1 MRRKSNKIR
10 NLAIYGVIG
19 IIAYALIFQGGL
31 PFAEAGTFEIKIPP
45 PASQAGISGFINCS
59 LQSKLTTIE
68 TRGATIETYSGN
80 WFSGSPS
87 FSLTDDGT
95 NMAGVVL
102 QPQISCYQSTGN
114 PIIVDRA
121 TLQVDVYANGQ
132 LIKSDKKS
140 SSRINTG
147 DGKMT
152 NLMYFSMYS
161 NDLEPLIKQKL
172 GSGDYP
178 VKLTFYVHGD
188 LKVYYANY
196 STLKYDFKIPTRA
209 LSVDGSIAIKSDVDL
224 DPDGDRIR
232 GEYDKCPDQ
241 KENFNGFEDGD
252 GCPDSPPEQREAIP
266 EQPDPAPNPNDADT
280 IDKAEILYQVK
291 VNYAG
296 GTQQVLLSGGT
307 VELSPQS
314 LLGSE
319 SFGGTNQK
327 INNVEVL
334 TYMIFDDEN
343 KDWTLHESDLVGGF
357 VMNFMGKDIDIGK
370 GTVTGAYKTSTQ
382 DIMNEGYG
390 LFLGKQQLTNPSVI
404 SKLASV
410 NKDASISPIDIKLTY
425 NIEGEVQLKK
435 LGQVGTYKSAVI
447 GSVDINDLRYGS
459 LSGGGGSI
467 FEPDTFTPSESNPC
481 PDNMVQ
487 DSINKECIPEDPQN
501 EGQPLPKSNPTPTSF
516 SQDCNDAGWFVQGDS
531 CVPPVE
537 DDTPYWSGNPT
548 TAGIGTS
555 ISEVCENL
563 TTEQCLGKATSDPI
577 QLTIIIIVAVIFI
590 GLVGGFVMRGR
601 TQYGSGYQIPRPY

>member
-19 IIAYALIFQGGL
+19 VIAYALIFQGGL

-80 WFSGSPS
+80 WFAGSPS

-196 STLKYDFKIPTRA
+196 SSLKYDFKIPTRA

-252 GCPDSPPEQREAIP
+252 GCPDSPPEQREANS
-266 EQPDPAPNPNDADT
+266 EQPDPATDPDNAGVINN
-280 IDKAEILYQVK
+280 AEILYNIQ

-296 GTQQVLLSGGT
+296 GDQAKTFSGST
-307 VELSPQS
+307 IELSPQS

-319 SFGGTNQK
+319 EFGNKQK
-327 INNVEVL
+327 INKVIVS

-357 VMNFMGKDIDIGK
+357 VMNFMGKDIDLGK

-382 DIMNEGYG
+382 DIMNKGWG
-390 LFLGKQQLTNPSVI
+390 LFLGKQELTNPSVI

-435 LGQVGTYKSAVI
+435 LGQVGIYEGAVI
-447 GSVDINDLRYGS
+447 SSLDISDLRYGNI
-459 LSGGGGSI
+459 SGSSGTNYGDDDVFQST
-467 FEPDTFTPSESNPC
+467 ENKPC

-487 DSINKECIPEDPQN
+487 DSINKECVPEDPQN

-516 SQDCNDAGWFVQGDS
+516 KNECNDAGWFVQGDS

-537 DDTPYWSGNPT
+537 DDTPSWHGDPT
-548 TAGIGTS
+548 KAGG
-555 ISEVCENL
+555 E
-563 TTEQCLGKATSDPI
+563 TTITCVREGMTPEQAIASCTSDPI
-577 QLTIIIIVAVIFI
+577 QLTVIIIVAVIFLGLI
-590 GLVGGFVMRGR
+590 GGLVMRGR
-601 TQYGSGYQIPRPY
+601 TNYGSGLQIPRPY

>member
-19 IIAYALIFQGGL
+19 IIAYALVFQGGI
-31 PFAEAGTFEIKIPP
+31 PFANAGTFEIKIPP

-68 TRGATIETYSGN
+68 TRGATIETYSGS
-80 WFSGSPS
+80 WFSGSPT

-121 TLQVDVYANGQ
+121 TLQVDVYANGN
-132 LIKSDKKS
+132 LIDSDKKS

-152 NLMYFSMYS
+152 NLMYFSMYA
-161 NDLEPLIKQKL
+161 NDLEPLIKKKL

-188 LKVYYANY
+188 LKVYYEKY
-196 STLKYDFKIPTRA
+196 SSLKYDFKIPSRA

-232 GEYDKCPDQ
+232 GEYDKCPNE

-266 EQPDPAPNPNDADT
+266 EQPDPATDPNNADA
-280 IDKAEILYQVK
+280 IDNAEILYQVK
-291 VNYAG
+291 VNYVG

-307 VELSPQS
+307 IELSPQS

-319 SFGGTNQK
+319 NLGSNQK
-327 INNVEVL
+327 INNVEVS

-343 KDWTLHESDLVGGF
+343 KDWTLHQSNLVGGF
-357 VMNFMGKDIDIGK
+357 VMNFMGKEIDIGK

-382 DIMNEGYG
+382 DIMNKGWG
-390 LFLGKQQLTNPSVI
+390 LFLGKQQLTNPSVV
-404 SKLASV
+404 SKLASE

-435 LGQVGTYKSAVI
+435 LSQVGTYKGAVI
-447 GSVDINDLRYGS
+447 SSVDINDLRYGS
-459 LSGGGGSI
+459 LSGGGGTSYSS
-467 FEPDTFTPSESNPC
+467 DDVYRGSEDSPC

-487 DSINKECIPEDPQN
+487 DSINKDCVPEDPQN
-501 EGQPLPKSNPTPTSF
+501 EGQPLPKSNPIPTSF
-516 SQDCNDAGWFVQGDS
+516 KNECNDAGWFVQGGT
-531 CVPPVE
+531 CVPPVD

-548 TAGIGTS
+548 NAGVNTTINCV
-555 ISEVCENL
+555 SEGM
-563 TTEQCLGKATSDPI
+563 TTEQVLASCTSDPI
-577 QLTIIIIVAVIFI
+577 QLTVIIVVAVIFI

-601 TQYGSGYQIPRPY
+601 NKYGGGYQIPRPY

>member
-19 IIAYALIFQGGL
+19 VIAYALIFQGGL

-45 PASQAGISGFINCS
+45 PASQANISGFINCS

-196 STLKYDFKIPTRA
+196 SSLKYDFKIPTRA

-252 GCPDSPPEQREAIP
+252 GCPDSPPEQREADNN
-266 EQPDPAPNPNDADT
+266 QPDPAPNPNDADT
-280 IDKAEILYQVK
+280 IDKAEILYQ
-291 VNYAG
+291 
-296 GTQQVLLSGGT
+296 
-307 VELSPQS
+307 
-314 LLGSE
+314 
-319 SFGGTNQK
+319 F
-327 INNVEVL
+327 
-334 TYMIFDDEN
+334 
-343 KDWTLHESDLVGGF
+343 
-357 VMNFMGKDIDIGK
+357 
-370 GTVTGAYKTSTQ
+370 
-382 DIMNEGYG
+382 
-390 LFLGKQQLTNPSVI
+390 
-404 SKLASV
+404 
-410 NKDASISPIDIKLTY
+410 
-425 NIEGEVQLKK
+425 
-435 LGQVGTYKSAVI
+435 
-447 GSVDINDLRYGS
+447 
-459 LSGGGGSI
+459 
-467 FEPDTFTPSESNPC
+467 
-481 PDNMVQ
+481 
-487 DSINKECIPEDPQN
+487 
-501 EGQPLPKSNPTPTSF
+501 
-516 SQDCNDAGWFVQGDS
+516 
-531 CVPPVE
+531 
-537 DDTPYWSGNPT
+537 
-548 TAGIGTS
+548 
-555 ISEVCENL
+555 
-563 TTEQCLGKATSDPI
+563 
-577 QLTIIIIVAVIFI
+577 
-590 GLVGGFVMRGR
+590 
-601 TQYGSGYQIPRPY
+601 

>member
-19 IIAYALIFQGGL
+19 VIAYALIFQGGL

-80 WFSGSPS
+80 WFAGSPS

-196 STLKYDFKIPTRA
+196 SSLKYDFKIPTRA

-252 GCPDSPPEQREAIP
+252 GCPDSPPEQREANS
-266 EQPDPAPNPNDADT
+266 EQPDPATDPDNAGVINN
-280 IDKAEILYQVK
+280 AEILYNIQ

-296 GTQQVLLSGGT
+296 GDQAKTFSGST
-307 VELSPQS
+307 IELSPQS

-319 SFGGTNQK
+319 EFGNKQK
-327 INNVEVL
+327 INKVIVSA
-334 TYMIFDDEN
+334 YMIFDDEN

-357 VMNFMGKDIDIGK
+357 VMNFMGKDIDLGK

-382 DIMNEGYG
+382 DIMNKGWG
-390 LFLGKQQLTNPSVI
+390 LFLGKQELTNPSVI

-435 LGQVGTYKSAVI
+435 LGQVGIYEGAVI
-447 GSVDINDLRYGS
+447 SSLDISDLRYGNI
-459 LSGGGGSI
+459 SGSSGTNYGDDDVFQST
-467 FEPDTFTPSESNPC
+467 ENKPC

-487 DSINKECIPEDPQN
+487 DSINKECVPEDPQN

-516 SQDCNDAGWFVQGDS
+516 KNVCNDAGWFVQGDS

-537 DDTPYWSGNPT
+537 DDTPSWHGDPT
-548 TAGIGTS
+548 KAGG
-555 ISEVCENL
+555 E
-563 TTEQCLGKATSDPI
+563 TTITCVREGMTPEQAIASCTSDPI
-577 QLTIIIIVAVIFI
+577 QLTFIIIAIVIFLGLI
-590 GLVGGFVMRGR
+590 GGLVMRGR
-601 TQYGSGYQIPRPY
+601 TNYGSGLQIPRPY

>member
-1 MRRKSNKIR
+1 MRSRKKSKIR
-10 NLAIYGVIG
+10 YLAVLAFIGVIG
-19 IIAYALIFQGGL
+19 YALVFQGGI
-31 PFAEAGTFEIKIPP
+31 PFANAGTFEIKIPP

-68 TRGATIETYSGN
+68 TRGAIIETYSGS
-80 WFSGSPS
+80 WFSGSPT

-121 TLQVDVYANGQ
+121 TLQVDVYANGN
-132 LIKSDKKS
+132 LIDSDKKS

-152 NLMYFSMYS
+152 NLMYFSMYT
-161 NDLEPLIKQKL
+161 NDLEPLIKKKL

-188 LKVYYANY
+188 LKVYYEKY
-196 STLKYDFKIPTRA
+196 SSLKYDFKIPSRA

-224 DPDGDRIR
+224 DPDGDRIK
-232 GEYDKCPDQ
+232 GEYDKCPNE

-266 EQPDPAPNPNDADT
+266 EQPDPATDPNNADA
-280 IDKAEILYQVK
+280 IDNAEILYQVK
-291 VNYAG
+291 VNYVG

-307 VELSPQS
+307 IELSPQS

-319 SFGGTNQK
+319 NLGSNQK
-327 INNVEVL
+327 INNVEVS

-343 KDWTLHESDLVGGF
+343 KDWTLHQSNLVGGF
-357 VMNFMGKDIDIGK
+357 VMNFMGKEIDIGK
-370 GTVTGAYKTSTQ
+370 GTITGAYKTSTQ
-382 DIMNEGYG
+382 DIMNEGWG
-390 LFLGKQQLTNPSVI
+390 LFLGKQKLTNPSVV
-404 SKLASV
+404 SKLSSE

-435 LGQVGTYKSAVI
+435 LSQVGTYKGAVI
-447 GSVDINDLRYGS
+447 SSVDINDLRYGS

-487 DSINKECIPEDPQN
+487 DSINKECVPEDPQN

-516 SQDCNDAGWFVQGDS
+516 SQECNDAGWFVQGGT
-531 CVPPVE
+531 CVPPVD

-548 TAGIGTS
+548 NAGVNTTINCV
-555 ISEVCENL
+555 SEGM
-563 TTEQCLGKATSDPI
+563 TTEQALASCTSDPI
-577 QLTIIIIVAVIFI
+577 QLTFIIIAVVVFI
-590 GLVGGFVMRGR
+590 GLIGGLVMRGR
-601 TQYGSGYQIPRPY
+601 NNYGSGLQIPRPY

>member
-19 IIAYALIFQGGL
+19 VIAYALIFQGGL

-45 PASQAGISGFINCS
+45 PASQASISGFINCS

-196 STLKYDFKIPTRA
+196 SSLKYDFKIPTRA

-252 GCPDSPPEQREAIP
+252 GCPDSPPEQREADNN
-266 EQPDPAPNPNDADT
+266 QPDPAPNPNDADT
-280 IDKAEILYQVK
+280 IDKAEILYQFLIK
-291 VNYAG
+291 YTG
-296 GTQQVLLSGGT
+296 GNQQLLLSGGEI
-307 VELSPQS
+307 ELTQQS
-314 LLGSE
+314 LTGSE
-319 SFGGTNQK
+319 KLGGANQK
-327 INNVEVL
+327 INSIEMTPYL
-334 TYMIFDDEN
+334 MFDESN
-343 KDWTLHESDLVGGF
+343 KDWTLHQSDIVSS
-357 VMNFMGKDIDIGK
+357 VTMNFMGTDVKIDTGRL
-370 GTVTGAYKTSTQ
+370 TGAFKTSAQ
-382 DIMNEGYG
+382 DVFNEGYG
-390 LFLGKQQLTNPSVI
+390 LSLGKTVLQNPQVVAQLTN
-404 SKLASV
+404 L
-410 NKDASISPIDIKLTY
+410 NKDASISPIDIKLTFM
-425 NIEGEVQLKK
+425 IEGEVKLKK
-435 LGQVGTYKSAVI
+435 VGQNGIYEGAVI
-447 GSVDINDLRYGS
+447 SSVDVTDLRYGS

-467 FEPDTFTPSESNPC
+467 FEPETFTPSSSNPC

-487 DSINKECIPEDPQN
+487 DSINKECVPEDPQN

-516 SQDCNDAGWFVQGDS
+516 KNECNDAGWFVQGDS

-563 TTEQCLGKATSDPI
+563 TTEQCLEKATSDPI
-577 QLTIIIIVAVIFI
+577 QLTFIIIAIVIFLGLI
-590 GLVGGFVMRGR
+590 GGLVMRGR
-601 TQYGSGYQIPRPY
+601 TNYGSGYQIPRPY